1 MVYPYFKPI
10 AWGAIACLASQA
22 SAQYVTIATG
32 TCSSQ
37 GYQYIDD
44 INECESAAQEL
55 SIFSG
60 GNYTKSH
67 YTGPSE
73 YIPHGCSYLV
83 HCPHGCTDN
92 YLQINKYSLVNDTGS
107 QCGNRFKVDCI
118 CKDGIAAVTTS
129 STMPVTS
136 TTTTT
141 SIQLTTK
148 FLAPTSFTTTASW
161 TSPSCIYTALP
172 DTAVKGR
179 GSGGKKLKRASYK
192 SDADYLDACRAK
204 CNADS
209 TCKGFVDDL
218 TESRSRMCKPKTSA
232 KHGYHKKEKT
242 FYVKG
247 LGC

>member
-55 SIFSG
+55 SIFPG
-60 GNYTKSH
+60 GH
-67 YTGPSE
+67 YSTMVGDFA
-73 YIPHGCSYLV
+73 YIPHGCSYVLIN
-83 HCPHGCTDN
+83 GN
-92 YLQINKYSLVNDTGS
+92 SYYLHINSDTGV
-107 QCGNRFKVDCI
+107 QCGQNGNNNPAIVCI
-118 CKDGIAAVTTS
+118 CKAGIAAVTTS
-129 STMPVTS
+129 STTPVTS
-136 TTTTT
+136 TATAT

-218 TESRSRMCKPKTSA
+218 TEGRPRMCKPKTSA